1 MKTSNGIGW
10 LALCSVLLTA
20 CVSETS
26 GRIIPEGDNL
36 VAAEAN
42 YQLGARYYKSGKF
55 ELARDRLVLATE
67 LNPKMAIGY
76 STLALAYEALDRLR
90 LATEAYEAAVRAEPR
105 NFEVRNAYA
114 VFHCRQENYD
124 EAAKHF
130 DKAISHPKNDDAH
143 IAMTNAGVC
152 MQQKPDA
159 QRAERYFRA
168 ALDREEKY
176 GEALIQICLLKFQEK
191 DYLSSRAFLQ
201 RFMVSNATTSG
212 VLYLASRIE
221 DMLGND
227 RGRVDY
233 ENQLLRSYPASA
245 EARKVLSTR

>member
-1 MKTSNGIGW
+1 
-10 LALCSVLLTA
+10 
-20 CVSETS
+20 
-26 GRIIPEGDNL
+26 
-36 VAAEAN
+36 
-42 YQLGARYYKSGKF
+42 
-55 ELARDRLVLATE
+55 
-67 LNPKMAIGY
+67 
-76 STLALAYEALDRLR
+76 
-90 LATEAYEAAVRAEPR
+90 
-105 NFEVRNAYA
+105 
-114 VFHCRQENYD
+114 
-124 EAAKHF
+124 
-130 DKAISHPKNDDAH
+130 
-143 IAMTNAGVC
+143 